1 MLNIIRYTFYDL
13 LRSRWSITY
22 MLFFMITGFAL
33 LFLSN
38 DLGSAII
45 SLMNILLV
53 LAPLVGIIFGV
64 IFYYNSSD
72 FSELLLS
79 QPLKRSTIFL
89 GQLFGI
95 CISLSLSLIIGLGVP
110 FLVYGLF
117 GSNQI
122 FDFLVLILDGVILT
136 FVFVGLAYFVAMKND
151 NKVKGFGYALLMWL
165 IFAILYDG
173 LLLILLVQFEEYP
186 LDTFSLIATVVN
198 PIDLSRILI
207 LLKLDISALMGYT
220 GALYQKFFGTLFGLF
235 ISFGLLSIWS
245 VLPGWMVYRTS
256 KHKDF

>member
-22 MLFFMITGFAL
+22 MLFYMLTGFAL

-79 QPLKRSTIFL
+79 QPLKRSIIFL
-89 GQLFGI
+89 GQLYGI
-95 CISLSLSLIIGLGVP
+95 CISLSLSLVIGLGVP

-117 GSNQI
+117 SSNQI
-122 FDFLVLILDGVILT
+122 FDFMALILDGVILT
-136 FVFVGLAYFVAMKND
+136 FVFVGLAYIVAMKND

-173 LLLILLVQFEEYP
+173 LLLILLIQFEDYP
-186 LDTFSLIATVVN
+186 LDTFSLIATVAN

-235 ISFGLLSIWS
+235 ISFGLLSVWS
-245 VLPGWMVYRTS
+245 VLPSLIVYRVS
-256 KHKDF
+256 KYKDF

>member
-22 MLFFMITGFAL
+22 MLFYMITGFAL

-79 QPLKRSTIFL
+79 QPIKRSTIFL
-89 GQLFGI
+89 GQLYGI
-95 CISLSLSLIIGLGVP
+95 CISLSLSLAIGLGLP
-110 FLVYGLF
+110 FLMYGLF
-117 GSNQI
+117 NSDQI

-136 FVFVGLAYFVAMKND
+136 FVFVGLAYYVAMKND

-186 LDTFSLIATVVN
+186 LDTFSLAATVLN

-220 GALYQKFFGTLFGLF
+220 GALYQKFFGTLFGVF
-235 ISFGLLSIWS
+235 ISFGLLSLWS
-245 VLPGWMVYRTS
+245 ALPSWIVYRAS